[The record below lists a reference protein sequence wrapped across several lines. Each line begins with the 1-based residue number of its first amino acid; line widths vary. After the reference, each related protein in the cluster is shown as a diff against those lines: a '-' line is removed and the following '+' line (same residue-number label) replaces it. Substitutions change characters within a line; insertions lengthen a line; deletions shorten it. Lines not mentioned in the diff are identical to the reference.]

1 MTMDDLMQK
10 RRTSTMDAQINENL
24 KKAYEDVLNED
35 VPDRLTQLLEKLK
48 AGDAAKSGSDGG
60 SCS

>member
-1 MTMDDLMQK
+1 MQK